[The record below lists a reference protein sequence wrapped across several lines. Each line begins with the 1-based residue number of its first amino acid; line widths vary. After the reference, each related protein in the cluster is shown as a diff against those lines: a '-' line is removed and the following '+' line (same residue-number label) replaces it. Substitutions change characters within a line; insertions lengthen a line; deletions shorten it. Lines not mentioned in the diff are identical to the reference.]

1 MANGRRH
8 GNRDTQ
14 FEPEHFEVRAID
26 LDPSAGGLHQGAQ
39 PSCCR
44 PDAVYMAATDQL
56 PDPNKALAPREP
68 SIHGSSPMASR
79 TVEASHLPVR
89 QTLAML
95 GIPSTTYYR
104 PLSADLP
111 CKSPAGQWD
120 MTDGRK
126 AGLARSRAGRP
137 ARALYGTASRMRP
150 VPTSSSLRWNMRI

>member
-1 MANGRRH
+1 MRYPASEKLES
-8 GNRDTQ
+8 
-14 FEPEHFEVRAID
+14 EPLMRSPLGAI
-26 LDPSAGGLHQGAQ
+26 
-39 PSCCR
+39 
-44 PDAVYMAATDQL
+44 
-56 PDPNKALAPREP
+56 
-68 SIHGSSPMASR
+68 GSSPMGDGSSTMASR

-126 AGLARSRAGRP
+126 AGLARSRTGRP